1 MHQAM
6 QLTPQQIEYFQ
17 TTGYLLIR
25 GLYKGQA
32 LEDVVRWTGEVE
44 AWPETPGAA
53 MKYFEKPAAGDGRLL
68 QRVENFYPYHA
79 GFRALCDGA
88 EMKGITSQLMG
99 EEAVLF
105 KEKINF
111 KLPGGAGFE
120 PHQDAQADW
129 GRYSA
134 FHITAMVSV
143 DPCTLENGCLE
154 MVSGHHDRGLIGDLW
169 KPLDG
174 AQMRGMDFVAIPTA
188 PGDAI
193 FFDSYA
199 PHRSAPNTTSAP
211 RRVLYITYN
220 RHSEGDWREQYYA
233 DKRQSFPPD
242 CERQP
247 GKTYAYKV

>member
-1 MHQAM
+1 MTVSADDIAQ
-6 QLTPQQIEYFQ
+6 FRSS
-17 TTGYLLIR
+17 GYLIIR
-25 GLYKGQA
+25 NLFAGEA
-32 LEDVVRWTGEVE
+32 LADLVRWTDELE
-44 AWPETPGAA
+44 AWPETPGKA
-53 MKYFEKPAAGDGRLL
+53 MKYFETAQDGGQRLL
-68 QRVENFYPYHA
+68 QRIENFYPFHD

-88 EMKGITSQLMG
+88 ELKGVSSLLLG

-134 FHITAMVSV
+134 FHLTAMVSV
-143 DPCTLENGCLE
+143 DPCTVENGCLE
-154 MVSGHHDRGLIGDLW
+154 MVAGHHDRGLIGELW
-169 KPLDG
+169 KPL
-174 AQMRGMDFVAIPTA
+174 AAPQLQGMDFVPVPTA

-199 PHRSAPNTTSAP
+199 PHRSAPNRTDKP

-220 RHSEGDWREQYYA
+220 RGSEGDWRVQYYA
-233 DKRQSFPPD
+233 DKRKSFPPD
-242 CERQP
+242 CERLP
-247 GKTYAYKV
+247 GAVYAYKV

>member
-1 MHQAM
+1 MRIN
-6 QLTPQQIEYFQ
+6 PQDIAQFRAN
-17 TTGYLLIR
+17 GYLIVRGLFKGRDLADLIR
-25 GLYKGQA
+25 
-32 LEDVVRWTGEVE
+32 WTDDVE
-44 AWPETPGAA
+44 AWPETPGEA
-53 MKYFEKPAAGDGRLL
+53 MKYFETSRGDGSRLL
-68 QRVENFYPYHA
+68 QRIENFYPYHD
-79 GFRALCDGA
+79 GFRAMCDGP
-88 EMKGITSQLMG
+88 ELRGISSELIG

-129 GRYSA
+129 GKYSN

-154 MVSGHHDRGLIGDLW
+154 MVAGHHDRGLIGDLW
-169 KPLDG
+169 KPLSDE
-174 AQMRGMDFVAIPTA
+174 QMRGMNFTSVPTA

-199 PHRSAPNTTSAP
+199 PHRSAPNNTADP

-220 RHSEGDWREQYYA
+220 RASDGDWRVQYYA
-233 DKRQSFPPD
+233 DKRKSFPPD
-242 CERQP
+242 CEREP
-247 GKTYAYKV
+247 GKVYEYKV